1 MGGESAARRGKG
13 IGQFYLFYGL
23 VYVTTA
29 CNSVLSVYYDAAGL
43 TATQIGQVLAMG
55 AVMGFLAQPV
65 WGWAGDHSRSK
76 MRLVQLLVLAMI
88 VVISLIQLNNTFP
101 YIIVMAS
108 LFYFFLKPLNPMVD
122 SVAIE
127 YLDSVGGSYSRA
139 RACGPIGYGLTTLV
153 TGALM
158 DRSAGNVF
166 YVLLAA
172 LGVLAVLCFFM
183 PVVPG
188 RQSSAAQGKKA
199 SMWLL
204 FRDRELVVLLV
215 TFVLMQVSNNFY
227 HNFLP
232 LFYQE
237 LGGDNTLMGIGLAIC
252 AASEAPVLFF
262 ADRIWRRMGTRNMF
276 LMCGAVMTFRHFGMA
291 FINSPYL
298 IFVLDTTHAF
308 CFAATSFALAR
319 YVATSVIPELRTSGQ
334 MMIWGLALSCANV
347 TSSLA
352 GGSLIDLFGRVQ
364 PLYLFTGSICLV
376 LVVGLF
382 IYCRIFAPPAA
393 TQKMQ

>member
-1 MGGESAARRGKG
+1 
-13 IGQFYLFYGL
+13 
-23 VYVTTA
+23 
-29 CNSVLSVYYDAAGL
+29 
-43 TATQIGQVLAMG
+43 
-55 AVMGFLAQPV
+55 
-65 WGWAGDHSRSK
+65 
-76 MRLVQLLVLAMI
+76 
-88 VVISLIQLNNTFP
+88 
-101 YIIVMAS
+101 
-108 LFYFFLKPLNPMVD
+108 MVD

-232 LFYQE
+232 LFYQ
-237 LGGDNTLMGIGLAIC
+237 
-252 AASEAPVLFF
+252 
-262 ADRIWRRMGTRNMF
+262 
-276 LMCGAVMTFRHFGMA
+276 
-291 FINSPYL
+291 
-298 IFVLDTTHAF
+298 
-308 CFAATSFALAR
+308 
-319 YVATSVIPELRTSGQ
+319 
-334 MMIWGLALSCANV
+334 
-347 TSSLA
+347 
-352 GGSLIDLFGRVQ
+352 
-364 PLYLFTGSICLV
+364 
-376 LVVGLF
+376 
-382 IYCRIFAPPAA
+382 
-393 TQKMQ
+393 